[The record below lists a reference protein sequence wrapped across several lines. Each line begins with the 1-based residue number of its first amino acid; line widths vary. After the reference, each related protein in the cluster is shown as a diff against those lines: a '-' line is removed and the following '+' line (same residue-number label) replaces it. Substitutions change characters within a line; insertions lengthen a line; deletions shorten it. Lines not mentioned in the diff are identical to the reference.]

1 VFNSAHTF
9 GQPQQAAFMYVVRM
23 GGILTG
29 RPGYASLCSHCM
41 DCVQKCPQDL
51 KVPDLL
57 EQVVSEF
64 ESAGLKEREATARSL
79 FAS

>member
-1 VFNSAHTF
+1 
-9 GQPQQAAFMYVVRM
+9 
-23 GGILTG
+23 
-29 RPGYASLCSHCM
+29 M

-51 KVPDLL
+51 EVPSLL